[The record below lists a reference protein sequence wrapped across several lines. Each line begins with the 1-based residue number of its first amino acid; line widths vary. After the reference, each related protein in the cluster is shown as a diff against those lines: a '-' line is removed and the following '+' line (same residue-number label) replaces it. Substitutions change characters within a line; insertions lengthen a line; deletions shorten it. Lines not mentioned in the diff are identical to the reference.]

1 MSAGGRGEK
10 RSARLRYPLGLILA
24 FTLLGLVAGL
34 LVVGVARWNRASLRR
49 DQQLAEAAVHLRS
62 ALLQQHLALEELL
75 AGDESAGP
83 SGERARKEI
92 AYQLSRLAGG
102 IQEQERDAG
111 TLRGWIDQVEA
122 GYRDLEAENLDRR
135 SRKERGEPV
144 GPGTAA
150 DLAYDRAA
158 ERAVAAV
165 DALEA
170 ELGAHANRQG
180 RRAWQW
186 TSAALAIW
194 GVVVAGVAALVVA
207 WDRRQRQAEAA
218 LRESERRLLQAQ
230 KMEAVGRLAGGV
242 AHDVNNYLATI
253 RTHCELVAARELPRE
268 RVVEKMELITATVL
282 KASSLIERLLTF
294 ARRQPTRPEVVSLNE
309 VVGDFERMM
318 QGSLPQG
325 VELVLGLDPSAPAV
339 EVDLGALEQVL
350 VNLVVN
356 ARDALAGRGEIR
368 LETALGAGKSGRSE
382 VRLTVRDTG
391 RGIPPEQLSQI
402 FEPFFTT
409 RAGVGASGLGLATV
423 ATIVEQ
429 AGGRVEVES
438 QVGQGSSFHVFLPA
452 AAGRKK
458 GRSRPA
464 AASVA
469 VKGERILLVDDNRDL
484 AAAVLSHLSELG
496 YRVRSVDSAEA
507 ALAAA
512 SEASEPFDLV
522 VTDVLLRG
530 APGTELV
537 DRLRSVHPIRAL
549 YMSGYTDR
557 IALRRDSTHAEA
569 FFLKKPFSVEGL
581 ARMVRELLDAPAA
594 GSTAAEAG
602 PGMDTMAP

>member
-1 MSAGGRGEK
+1 
-10 RSARLRYPLGLILA
+10 
-24 FTLLGLVAGL
+24 
-34 LVVGVARWNRASLRR
+34 
-49 DQQLAEAAVHLRS
+49 
-62 ALLQQHLALEELL
+62 
-75 AGDESAGP
+75 
-83 SGERARKEI
+83 
-92 AYQLSRLAGG
+92 
-102 IQEQERDAG
+102 
-111 TLRGWIDQVEA
+111 
-122 GYRDLEAENLDRR
+122 
-135 SRKERGEPV
+135 
-144 GPGTAA
+144 
-150 DLAYDRAA
+150 
-158 ERAVAAV
+158 
-165 DALEA
+165 
-170 ELGAHANRQG
+170 
-180 RRAWQW
+180 
-186 TSAALAIW
+186 
-194 GVVVAGVAALVVA
+194 
-207 WDRRQRQAEAA
+207 
-218 LRESERRLLQAQ
+218 
-230 KMEAVGRLAGGV
+230 
-242 AHDVNNYLATI
+242 
-253 RTHCELVAARELPRE
+253 
-268 RVVEKMELITATVL
+268 
-282 KASSLIERLLTF
+282 
-294 ARRQPTRPEVVSLNE
+294 
-309 VVGDFERMM
+309 
-318 QGSLPQG
+318 
-325 VELVLGLDPSAPAV
+325 
-339 EVDLGALEQVL
+339 
-350 VNLVVN
+350 
-356 ARDALAGRGEIR
+356 
-368 LETALGAGKSGRSE
+368 
-382 VRLTVRDTG
+382 
-391 RGIPPEQLSQI
+391 
-402 FEPFFTT
+402 FTT